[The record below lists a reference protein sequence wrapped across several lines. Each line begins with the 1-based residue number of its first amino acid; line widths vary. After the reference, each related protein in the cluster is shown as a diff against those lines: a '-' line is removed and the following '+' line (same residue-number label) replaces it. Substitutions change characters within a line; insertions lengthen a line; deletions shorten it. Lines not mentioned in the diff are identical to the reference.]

1 MKQPPKKWGRKQ
13 KYLDHIIYLN
23 NMNPDKFYSKLGAS
37 YKPGV
42 LTTVVLAAEKLK
54 RQGKKIIGLTGGM
67 YDEESFPWKEVKSA
81 FNDATE
87 DDWKTMLQ
95 YGSTT
100 GLGPLR
106 EQICNWMKG
115 HGIVADPY
123 SEIMV
128 TTGSQEALDLVARIF
143 MDPGD
148 VVIVGAPTYL
158 SALTAFKPSNPD
170 IREAKLDKDGMD
182 PEALEET
189 IKEVLA
195 EGKTVK
201 LLYIIPSFQ
210 NPMSSMLTMERR
222 EKILELAKKYDFM
235 ILEDNPY
242 GYITFEGE
250 MPKPIKAL
258 DDEGRV
264 MYTSTFS
271 KIVSPGMRLG
281 WLVAH
286 KEFIVK
292 MAEAKG
298 STIISNSL
306 PSQYAA
312 TKLFERGQVDTQIE
326 KMKKVYRKKRDVMLE
341 TMDTFFPKEARWNSP
356 KGGLFLWVEL
366 PEKVNATE
374 LLMEAVERGVA
385 YLPGNNFFTGE
396 VHNHMR
402 LNYSHPSINDIV
414 EGIQILGTLLKEKI

>member
-1 MKQPPKKWGRKQ
+1 
-13 KYLDHIIYLN
+13 
-23 NMNPDKFYSKLGAS
+23 MNPDKYYSELGAS
-37 YKPGV
+37 YEPGV
-42 LTTVVLAAEKLK
+42 LTTVVLAAEELR

-81 FNDATE
+81 FDGATE
-87 DDWKTMLQ
+87 AEWRTMLQ
-95 YGSTT
+95 YGGTT
-100 GLGPLR
+100 GMQVLR
-106 EQICNWMKG
+106 EQVCEWMKG
-115 HGIVADPY
+115 HGIEADPY
-123 SEIMV
+123 SEVMI

-158 SALTAFKPSNPD
+158 SALTAFEPSKPD

-189 IKEVLA
+189 IKQVKA
-195 EGKTVK
+195 EGKEVK
-201 LLYIIPSFQ
+201 LLYIIPTFQ
-210 NPMSSMLTMERR
+210 NPMSSMLTIERR
-222 EKILELAKKYDFM
+222 EKIIALAKKYDFL

-250 MPKPIKAL
+250 MPKPIKAW

-271 KIVSPGMRLG
+271 KIVSPGMRIG
-281 WLVAH
+281 WLVAR

-298 STIISNSL
+298 STIISNPL

-312 TKLFERGQVDTQIE
+312 AKLFERGEVDSQIV

-341 TMDTFFPKEARWNSP
+341 TMDTYFPKEAKWNAP

-366 PEKVNATE
+366 PEKVNATD
-374 LLMEAVERGVA
+374 LLMTAVERGVA
-385 YLPGNNFFTGE
+385 YLPGSNFFTSD

-402 LNYSHPSINDIV
+402 LNYSHPSIDDIV
-414 EGIQILGTLLKEKI
+414 EGIKILGDLLKEQM